1 MMQATNETALIK
13 AAQKG
18 QLPAFNQLVLQYQGL
33 AYNVAYRILGD
44 QDSAADATQDSLIK
58 AYKAISKFRGG
69 SFKAWLLRIVTNSCY
84 DLLRQKQR
92 RPTEPLDD
100 LLVDPAH
107 STLLTDKREGP
118 ETHALREEL
127 GSVIQSCINMLPADQ
142 RATLVLA
149 DVQGLNYQEVADAMG
164 VSIGTVKSRLS
175 RARAKLRDILQQNQ
189 ELLPYRY
196 RLGDRKV
203 I

>member
-1 MMQATNETALIK
+1 MMQAANEAALIK

-18 QLPAFNQLVLQYQGL
+18 QIPAFNQLVLQYQGL

-44 QDSAADATQDSLIK
+44 QDSAADATQESFIK
-58 AYKAISKFRGG
+58 AYKAISRFRGG

-84 DLLRQKQR
+84 DLLRHKQR

-100 LLVDPAH
+100 LLVDPDH
-107 STLLTDKREGP
+107 SPLLTDKREGP
-118 ETHALREEL
+118 EDHALREEL

-142 RATLVLA
+142 RVTLVLA

-164 VSIGTVKSRLS
+164 ISIGTVKSRLS
-175 RARAKLRDILQQNQ
+175 RARAKLRDILQRNQ
-189 ELLPYRY
+189 ELLPHQY